1 MIFNEGIFNEDILL
15 PSDSPYYALDIILN
29 ELARP
34 AVYQQDML
42 LHFFKPISYSLDTVL
57 ILDRHDARFM
67 ESIINGIIWSLGRSL
82 EDLSETISTMGLRLG
97 LTNATPEDL
106 DLYWSK
112 MLDLKR
118 RYGES
123 DEDFRARLT
132 TRLAIM
138 KSSGTN
144 AECES
149 ILNHILGARDAAR
162 LDTYWP
168 GEVRVGWKS
177 PSYIKLAKQHY
188 DAIKETLDAMLAAG
202 ISWSTSFPYIDY
214 NIDMGLSSDKEAPY
228 QTDLGIEMPKIA
240 QYLLR
245 LDFFDQGT
253 LQDDLDICME
263 RFGSIRESIDCLLA
277 STKARLQRMDLIMRA
292 TAFIQEQDDIILRAR
307 KSKLYQFDLLGMA
320 RRSKAYKLDEI
331 LARNKRSFYQI
342 ATELVAS

>member
-1 MIFNEGIFNEDILL
+1 MIFNEGIINEDFLL
-15 PSDSPYYALDIILN
+15 PCDSPYYTLDIILN

-34 AVYQQDML
+34 ATYQQDML
-42 LHFFKPISYSLDTVL
+42 LHFYKPISYSLDTVF
-57 ILDRHDARFM
+57 ILDRRDARFM

-82 EDLSETISTMGLRLG
+82 EDLSEAISTMGLRLG
-97 LTNATPEDL
+97 LANATPEDL

-138 KSSGTN
+138 KSSGTKE
-144 AECES
+144 ECES
-149 ILNHILGARDAAR
+149 IINHILGTRDAVR

-177 PSYIKLAKQHY
+177 PSYIKLAEQHY
-188 DAIKETLDAMLAAG
+188 DAIKATLDEMLAAG

-214 NIDMGLSSDKEAPY
+214 NIDMNMSGDKTLPY
-228 QTDLGIEMPKIA
+228 QADLGLEKPKIA

-253 LQDDLDICME
+253 LQDDLDICLE
-263 RFGSIRESIDCLLA
+263 RFRNTEERIDCLLA
-277 STKARLQRMDLIMRA
+277 SLKAKLQRMDLIMRA
-292 TAFIQEQDDIILRAR
+292 TASVQEQDDIILRAR
-307 KSKLYQFDLLGMA
+307 KSKLYEFDLLDMA
-320 RRSKAYKLDEI
+320 RKQKAYRLDEI

-342 ATELVAS
+342 AMELTAS